1 MMRQEASGQ
10 KTEAGAWETPIHAS
24 LFIQGL
30 SSHIPKVRAGICSVI
45 GRPGSVAPVR
55 GIWASSLHQK

>member
-55 GIWASSLHQK
+55 GI